1 MLSLTNKHILLG
13 LTGGIA
19 AYKSADLARRLRDAG
34 ANVRVIMTEAANEF
48 ITPLTMQA
56 VSGHPVSQHQL
67 KPETESGM
75 DHIEL
80 ARWAD
85 AVLVAP
91 ATANFIARLAQGRA
105 DDLLSTVCL
114 ATEAPVAVAPAMNQQ
129 MWMNAATQR
138 NINTLKQNQIRC
150 FGPASG
156 DQACGETGEGRML
169 EPSELVDATSQLFAT
184 GTLAGLKV
192 VITAGPTWEALDPVR
207 GLTNRSSGKMG
218 YAVAQACAEA
228 GAKTILVTGPVSLQ
242 PPERVQTLTITSA
255 QEMLEVVNQNI
266 ENANIF
272 IAAAAVADYRPA
284 DPATQKIK
292 KTSEQLTLEL
302 VKNPDILA
310 EVAAKKTVPY
320 VVGFAAETNDLET
333 HAQEKLVR
341 KNIDLVAANL
351 VSEDRGFDADDNELL
366 LIDRHDKMSLERQSK
381 IRLAR
386 LLVQHISE
394 KYHAKNT
401 TKNTRQ
407 TNR

>member
-1 MLSLTNKHILLG
+1 MLSLVNKRILLG

-34 ANVRVIMTEAANEF
+34 AEVRVIMTEAAKTF

-67 KPETESGM
+67 EPETENGM

-85 AVLVAP
+85 AILVAP

-138 NINTLKQNQIRC
+138 NINTLEQNRIRC

-156 DQACGETGEGRML
+156 DQACGETGDGRML
-169 EPSELVDATSQLFAT
+169 EPSELVDATSQLFET
-184 GTLAGLKV
+184 GILAGLKV

-207 GLTNRSSGKMG
+207 GLSNRSSGKMG
-218 YAVAQACAEA
+218 YAIAQACIEA
-228 GAKTILVTGPVSLQ
+228 GAKTILVSGRTSLP
-242 PPERVQTLTITSA
+242 PPERAQTVSVTSA
-255 QEMLEVVNQNI
+255 QEMLDAVNKHI
-266 ENANIF
+266 DNANIF
-272 IAAAAVADYRPA
+272 IAAAAVADYRPV
-284 DPATQKIK
+284 DPALQKIK
-292 KTSEQLTLEL
+292 KTSERLTLEL

-310 EVAAKKTVPY
+310 EVAARKIVPY
-320 VVGFAAETNDLET
+320 IVGFAAETNDLKA
-333 HAQEKLVR
+333 HAQEKLHK
-341 KNIDLVAANL
+341 KNIDLIAANL
-351 VSEDRGFDADDNELL
+351 VSEDRGFDAEDNELL
-366 LIDRHDKMSLERQSK
+366 LIDRHNEISLERQSK

-386 LLVQHISE
+386 LLVQHVSE

-401 TKNTRQ
+401 IKNSRR

>member
-1 MLSLTNKHILLG
+1 MLSLVNKRILLG

-34 ANVRVIMTEAANEF
+34 AEVRVIMTEAANAF

-67 KPETESGM
+67 KPETENGM

-85 AVLVAP
+85 AILVAP

-138 NINTLKQNQIRC
+138 NINTLEQNRIRC

-156 DQACGETGEGRML
+156 DQACGETGDGRML
-169 EPSELVDATSQLFAT
+169 EPSELVDATSQLFET
-184 GTLAGLKV
+184 GALAGLKV

-207 GLTNRSSGKMG
+207 GLSNRSSGKMG
-218 YAVAQACAEA
+218 YAIAQACVEA
-228 GAKTILVTGPVSLQ
+228 GAKTILVSGRTSLS
-242 PPERVQTLTITSA
+242 PPERAQTVSVTSA
-255 QEMLEVVNQNI
+255 QDMLDAVDEHI
-266 ENANIF
+266 DNANIF
-272 IAAAAVADYRPA
+272 IATAAVADYRPV
-284 DPATQKIK
+284 DPAIQKIK
-292 KTSEQLTLEL
+292 KTSERLTLEL

-310 EVAAKKTVPY
+310 EVAARKTVPY
-320 VVGFAAETNDLET
+320 IVGFAAETNDLKT
-333 HAQEKLVR
+333 HAQEKLHR
-341 KNIDLVAANL
+341 KNIDLIAANL
-351 VSEDRGFDADDNELL
+351 VSENRGFDAEDNELL
-366 LIDRHDKMSLERQSK
+366 LIDRHNEISLERQSK

-386 LLVQHISE
+386 LLVQHVSE

-401 TKNTRQ
+401 IKNSRR